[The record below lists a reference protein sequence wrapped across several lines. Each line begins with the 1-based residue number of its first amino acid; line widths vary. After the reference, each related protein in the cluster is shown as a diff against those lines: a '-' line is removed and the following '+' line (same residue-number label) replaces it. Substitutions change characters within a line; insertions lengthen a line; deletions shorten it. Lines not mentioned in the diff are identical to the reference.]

1 MVIPWHLVIF
11 AARRVILS
19 GPIRP
24 GAGCEG
30 GREKPHASECR
41 SKLPYLPYQ
50 KFTSMS
56 NADFPLK
63 RACAARQQEFAQI
76 AWVDWP
82 TWTRELVAL
91 ANCSLATL

>member
-1 MVIPWHLVIF
+1 MN
-11 AARRVILS
+11 LS

-24 GAGCEG
+24 GASCEG

-56 NADFPLK
+56 NADFSPK
-63 RACAARQQEFAQI
+63 RARAARQQEFAQV
-76 AWVDWP
+76 ARVDW
-82 TWTRELVAL
+82 TGWTRKPEAL
-91 ANCSLATL
+91 ANGSLATL